1 MLEILFPKKRGNRK
15 RFEMQKGVGWQFC
28 SFPEQVKGY
37 DAYFKDGIFV
47 VTNELLTFRA
57 LDDNNTIY
65 EVNLRA
71 VEKKKI
77 RFEVSYG
84 KPLFQESPL
93 KNYEKENSEID
104 MAAFLKTE
112 PQGRILV
119 CVHKEKSEDEGPYT
133 ETLEM
138 EIDRSSNVLRFY
150 LTVSYQPKCKEK
162 TQEQGA
168 ALQKRSRIK
177 IIDNELV
184 LDYSEQFMEV
194 MKKVMSYCEK
204 RELQIS
210 VSCEDNMWPGCGF
223 LIPCTEI
230 KTDHFVISFDFEELD
245 SVRVAE
251 GIPYSAYYTDHSF
264 GGSG

>member
-1 MLEILFPKKRGNRK
+1 MLELLFPKKRGNREC
-15 RFEMQKGVGWQFC
+15 FELQKGVGWQFC
-28 SFPEQVKGY
+28 TFPEQVKGY

-57 LDDNNTIY
+57 LDDCNTIY
-65 EVNLRA
+65 EVNLSA

-77 RFEVSYG
+77 CFGVSYG
-84 KPLFQESPL
+84 KPLFQNSPL
-93 KNYEKENSEID
+93 KKYEKENREID
-104 MAAFLKTE
+104 MVAFLKTE

-119 CVHKEKSEDEGPYT
+119 CEHKEKSEDEGPYT

-138 EIDRSSNVLRFY
+138 EIDRSSNVLRFF
-150 LTVSYQPKCKEK
+150 LTVIYNLKCKEK
-162 TQEQGA
+162 PQEQGS
-168 ALQKRSRIK
+168 ALQKHNIIK
-177 IIDNELV
+177 IIDDELV

-204 RELQIS
+204 RGLQIS
-210 VSCEDNMWPGCGF
+210 VRCEDNMWPGCDF

-251 GIPYSAYYTDHSF
+251 GIPYSVCYKNH
-264 GGSG
+264 GSGGIG